1 MVEIDPTGFIIT
13 LVIGVGV
20 PLLLFSM
27 KGFGKTA
34 EGTLTGTIKLEGL
47 KTNVVEIKEEMQ
59 KGFDR
64 MEATLNKRD
73 EEMRKSF
80 NETHEKIQE
89 LSAKV
94 SLQEYRL
101 TSLEKT
107 RITNTERDRVR
118 DRNRY
123 SDEGVS
129 GG

>member
-118 DRNRY
+118 DRRIL
-123 SDEGVS
+123 DEGEN